1 MPLYGVRVD
10 WSLLT
15 CARKGH
21 ITYAPDEEDLRR
33 RLHVAT
39 PIGDAWR
46 CLRCGAYVHEKP
58 HGSGPAERAP
68 LVKRGKELRDAFIM
82 RFFAVERGIR
92 GVIVLLAAY
101 GVWRFAQSRGSVERV
116 FEKEIPLLRP
126 IADQVGWDLDHSK
139 IVESIRHVFHLE
151 ASTLRWLAVG
161 LVAYALIELI
171 EAVGLWLLQRWGEY
185 FAVIATSFGLPIEI
199 YELTER
205 ITVVRIGA
213 LVINVGLIVY
223 IVVTKRLFGVRGG
236 KAAHEAH
243 LRSESLLE
251 VKQATHESDLGRPS
265 AAATE
270 SPG

>member
-1 MPLYGVRVD
+1 MD

-21 ITYAPDEEDLRR
+21 ITYAPDEPPLRHN
-33 RLHVAT
+33 LHVDT
-39 PIGDAWR
+39 PVGEAWR
-46 CLRCGAYVHEKP
+46 CLRCGTYVHGEP
-58 HGSGPAERAP
+58 HGSGPAEKAP

-82 RFFAVERGIR
+82 RFFAVERAIR
-92 GVIVLLAAY
+92 GIVVLVAAY
-101 GVWRFAQSRGSVERV
+101 GVWRFAESRGSVQRI

-139 IVESIRHVFHLE
+139 VVESIRHVFDLN
-151 ASTLRWLAVG
+151 ATTLRWLAIG
-161 LVAYALIELI
+161 LLVYAAIEII
-171 EAVGLWLLQRWGEY
+171 EAVGLWMLKRWGEY

-199 YELTER
+199 YELSEK

-213 LVINVGLIVY
+213 LLINIGLIVY

-243 LRSESLLE
+243 LRSESLIE
-251 VKQATHESDLGRPS
+251 IEHASQQADLKHTSG
-265 AAATE
+265 
-270 SPG
+270 